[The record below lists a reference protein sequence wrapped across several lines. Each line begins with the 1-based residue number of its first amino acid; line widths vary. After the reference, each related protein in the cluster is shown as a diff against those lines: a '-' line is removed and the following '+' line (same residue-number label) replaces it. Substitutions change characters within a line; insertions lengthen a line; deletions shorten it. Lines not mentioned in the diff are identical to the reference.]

1 MAINYDSAFE
11 IENGIVLSD
20 GSYLTGGAVSPVG
33 FSAPVGTWYLRTDTQ
48 TLWYKFN
55 TNVNDWRQIRAN
67 DITAINTGVTP
78 NVGTDIQSLLDQLLA
93 GNTPAVSQTMT
104 FGDGGNT
111 SQNSYLSNQGV
122 KSNIVG
128 VPVGLTNAKI
138 RSIFFG
144 NQNVVTGNIYVR
156 ERFPAGTGTW
166 TNIYNIAPSAQ
177 AYKTVGSL
185 NVPVTTNAELSIF
198 TQISVKSVKV
208 ILNINGDSTA

>member
-1 MAINYDSAFE
+1 MGNLNDKSYEVSF
-11 IENGIVLSD
+11 GFKMTD
-20 GSYLTGGAVSPVG
+20 GPLFTGGPTSPVG
-33 FSAPVGTWYLRTDTQ
+33 LDEPVTTFYWRTDNQ
-48 TLWYKFN
+48 TLWYKYGAL
-55 TNVNDWRQIRAN
+55 TTDWRQIRAA
-67 DITAINTGVTP
+67 DMTAVNTGITP
-78 NVGTDIQSLLDQLLA
+78 NVTTDAQSLFNQLLA

-144 NQNVVTGNIYVR
+144 NENVVTGNIYIQ
-156 ERFPAGTGTW
+156 ERSPAGTGTW

-177 AYKTVGSL
+177 AYKTIGSL
-185 NVPVTTNAELSIF
+185 NIAVTTNAELSIF